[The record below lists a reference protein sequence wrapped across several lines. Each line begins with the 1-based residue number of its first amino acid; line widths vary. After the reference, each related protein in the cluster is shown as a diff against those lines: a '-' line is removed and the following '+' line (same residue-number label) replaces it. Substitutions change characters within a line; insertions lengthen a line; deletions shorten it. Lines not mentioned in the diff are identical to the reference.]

1 VLLGGHHTI
10 KEKSNKG
17 NIGELI
23 EMGASS
29 VKPKET
35 G

>member
-1 VLLGGHHTI
+1 MLLVGYYTI

-23 EMGASS
+23 EVVVSS